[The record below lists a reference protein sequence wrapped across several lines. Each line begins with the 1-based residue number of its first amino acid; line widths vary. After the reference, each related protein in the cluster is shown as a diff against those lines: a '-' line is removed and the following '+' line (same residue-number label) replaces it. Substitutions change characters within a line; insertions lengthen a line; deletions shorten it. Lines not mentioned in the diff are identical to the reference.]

1 VPNLI
6 VAGDSIR
13 NPEIR
18 HEVPLA
24 VPDPFLYL
32 ERDGRRVAILNSL
45 EVGRARALGIEGL
58 EVRALEEFGSD
69 EMANRGLILEQIN
82 REVAL
87 LACRELGIE
96 SVVAP
101 PTFPLEIAD
110 HLRSGGVEVRADR
123 ELFDARR
130 RVKNEH
136 ELAGI
141 RRAQAACE
149 AAMDAARA
157 LLRSAVPNGGA
168 LKVDGEP
175 LTSERLKAAIER
187 VFSEHGATA
196 SESIVSHGLQTAVG
210 HDMGSGPIAPNEP
223 IVLDLFPRDRE
234 SGCYADMTRTFVVGE
249 PPEELVRY
257 QRLVKEALDRS
268 LAEIRPGADGTAVFR
283 LVCELFQEQGF
294 PTQLSKEPGQV
305 LEDGF
310 FHGLGHGVGLEVHEQ
325 PNLGRAGGTLVAGD
339 VITIEPGLYRKG
351 FGGCRLEDIVL
362 VTDDGAETLTS
373 YPYDLAP

>member
-110 HLRSGGVEVRADR
+110 HLRSGEVEVRADR

-168 LKVDGEP
+168 LKVGGEP
-175 LTSERLKAAIER
+175 LTSERLKAAPPASR
-187 VFSEHGATA
+187 SARTACRRRSAT
-196 SESIVSHGLQTAVG
+196 TW
-210 HDMGSGPIAPNEP
+210 APARSRP
-223 IVLDLFPRDRE
+223 TSRSCSTCSRATVR
-234 SGCYADMTRTFVVGE
+234 AAATRT
-249 PPEELVRY
+249 
-257 QRLVKEALDRS
+257 
-268 LAEIRPGADGTAVFR
+268 
-283 LVCELFQEQGF
+283 
-294 PTQLSKEPGQV
+294 
-305 LEDGF
+305 
-310 FHGLGHGVGLEVHEQ
+310 
-325 PNLGRAGGTLVAGD
+325 
-339 VITIEPGLYRKG
+339 
-351 FGGCRLEDIVL
+351 
-362 VTDDGAETLTS
+362 
-373 YPYDLAP
+373 